1 MIAGRSTVLDI
12 ALRDLHGNRRW
23 SWEGGETYVRRLRE
37 GQPWRGGMRNL
48 SDTDAF
54 TLTILPMHVPFFNS
68 VKNAPDEVV
77 WSAAFAKL
85 TWQVSLSLSLSLSL
99 PSPSSPGRSLRVS
112 TLRFRQGCVDSR
124 F

>member
-1 MIAGRSTVLDI
+1 
-12 ALRDLHGNRRW
+12 
-23 SWEGGETYVRRLRE
+23 
-37 GQPWRGGMRNL
+37 MRNL

-99 PSPSSPGRSLRVS
+99 CLRQAHLAGLYACPLSVLGKAVS
-112 TLRFRQGCVDSR
+112 TLGFGQGFRA
-124 F
+124 